1 MLSATIDLNINNHK
15 DNHLLF
21 FFPPYPNCFSK
32 LTLFLFIFFSLNKT
46 VT

>member
-1 MLSATIDLNINNHK
+1 MPSATIDLNINNHK

-21 FFPPYPNCFSK
+21 FFSK
-32 LTLFLFIFFSLNKT
+32 PQLFLKTNPLSFYLFSLNKT